1 MFQRIFISSSEGGS
15 WFNYEM
21 QCLGQMEAHAA
32 LAGSQPQFSSHD
44 VARRIFGNFQVVDA
58 GHHRRQ
64 ILVGILISIDLL
76 AHDGQRW
83 CQGFEAASR
92 QTRCSSYELQEQ
104 SLLLTVVLAENVVE
118 RLNGRRILRETVVSA
133 AAVGQHSD
141 VPLLVV

>member
-1 MFQRIFISSSEGGS
+1 MFRDFHLSSEGGS

-21 QCLGQMEAHAA
+21 LGLRQVEAHAA
-32 LAGSQPQFSSHD
+32 LAGSQPQFSFHD
-44 VARRIFGNFQVVDA
+44 IARRIFGDFQVVDA

-76 AHDGQRW
+76 AHDGQGWR
-83 CQGFEAASR
+83 QGFEAASR
-92 QTRCSSYELQEQ
+92 QTRCSRHELQEQ
-104 SLLLTVVLAENVVE
+104 SLLLPVVLAENVVE
-118 RLNGRRILRETVVSA
+118 RLNGRRILSETVVSA